1 MPSLQL
7 LARRNRTI
15 SWVDQFPTRPAPSPS
30 PSSEVNFGGAQTTH
44 GSEIAPLFAQEDS
57 DSDPSSSTLSLNSPF
72 SSDLHLA
79 IQSLTPQTTITDQQS
94 EITMLT
100 SPRDLSPFKGK
111 PLWEPDDEEWEGID
125 AIHISSTYK
134 ASFRDP
140 RRCSPQKTTNAST
153 LSRFSSTITS
163 FLPFSPAKLAAEAR
177 LRDEEELRDKLEE
190 LGNTYYS
197 DPAGDVHD
205 TAAGSYR
212 NLGFSLSWTLYVR
225 AAFNATGLWYETF
238 ASPVAGSSP
247 IVNGVPAWDTFIPI
261 NASFSF
267 PVSSPFLP
275 PPSSCQ
281 SQQSTV
287 PLESSPRKI
296 LLASPTSPP
305 QWTQGPKK
313 DNEEENDTIN
323 PTDEKFVLYQRRVLA
338 RFFLRDIWIRF
349 EGRYECKA
357 TWEVDG
363 AVSEVR
369 LRRAVVGFPGDND
382 YGG

>member
-72 SSDLHLA
+72 SSDLDLA

-305 QWTQGPKK
+305 QWTQGMKK
-313 DNEEENDTIN
+313 DNEEENNTIN
-323 PTDEKFVLYQRRVLA
+323 PTDEKFVLYQSRVLA

-369 LRRAVVGFPGDND
+369 LRRAVVGFPQDND
-382 YGG
+382 DDG

>member
-163 FLPFSPAKLAAEAR
+163 FLPFSPARLAAEAR

-197 DPAGDVHD
+197 DPAGDLHD
-205 TAAGSYR
+205 AAGSYR

-261 NASFSF
+261 NAPFSF

-305 QWTQGPKK
+305 QWTQGMKK
-313 DNEEENDTIN
+313 DNEEENNTIN
-323 PTDEKFVLYQRRVLA
+323 PTDEKFVLYQSRVLA

-369 LRRAVVGFPGDND
+369 LRRAVVGFPQDND
-382 YGG
+382 DDG